1 MTRRI
6 RFGVLG
12 FAAIAL
18 AGSPQAAEGPG
29 DFGKIYVAPPPIVL
43 TQYYQ
48 GEGGVPL
55 DVPYVP
61 TPQPVV
67 NRMLELAKAGPNDI
81 HFDLGSGDGRIVVTA
96 ARDFKVKRSAG
107 VDLDPQ
113 RIKEANA
120 NAAASNVTDR
130 VSFTQGDLFQFD
142 FKGADVLTL
151 YLFPEINMKLRP
163 IILDEMKPGTRVV
176 SHAFTMGDWEA
187 DVHETVD
194 GKHIY
199 FWVVPAKVQ
208 GTWSWKGSDG
218 AYRLEL
224 TQKYQT
230 VTGMLHGPGGP
241 AELTNVTLNGTELSF
256 TAGAAAYKGKVSGDT
271 LTAEVD
277 AGGKKSTV
285 KAARGS

>member
-1 MTRRI
+1 MTRPLS
-6 RFGVLG
+6 FGVLT
-12 FAAIAL
+12 FAATAL
-18 AGSPQAAEGPG
+18 LGTAQAVEVPG
-29 DFGKIYVAPPPIVL
+29 ADGKMYVAPPPIVL
-43 TQYYQ
+43 AQYYQ

-61 TPQPVV
+61 TPQNVV
-67 NRMLELAKAGPNDI
+67 TRMLQLANAGPNDI

-96 ARDFKVKRSAG
+96 ARDFKVKKSSG

-120 NAAASNVTDR
+120 NASTAGVSDR
-130 VSFTQGDLFQFD
+130 VSFTQGDLFKFD

-187 DVHETVD
+187 DVHETVE

-208 GTWSWKGSDG
+208 GTWSWKGGDG
-218 AYRLEL
+218 DYRLEL
-224 TQKYQT
+224 TQQYQK
-230 VTGMLHGPGGP
+230 VTGRLHGPSG
-241 AELTNVTLNGTELSF
+241 ASDITNAKLNGTSLEFSSPNGNF
-256 TAGAAAYKGKVSGDT
+256 KGTVSGNA
-271 LTAEVD
+271 LAGEID
-277 AGGKKSTV
+277 ASGKKSAV
-285 KAARGS
+285 KATKS